1 MYEQSKDSDLS
12 FLLGKEICQV
22 AIGSYD
28 VQFNW
33 GNGGISV
40 WWKFCYKAAGSE
52 DEIVWSADN
61 PEFATRTI
69 RLLKAAITEAKC
81 SEEGTLPAQVFQWGP
96 TRNIRRRAIRIVQ
109 HPKRQI
115 SDYHR
120 MNEIRLESARPF
132 LEYWTDLSSYPRS
145 SA

>member
-1 MYEQSKDSDLS
+1 MYELSKDSDLS

-81 SEEGTLPAQVFQWGP
+81 SEEGTLLLRFSNGDQLEIFEDERYESFSIQNGKSP
-96 TRNIRRRAIRIVQ
+96 TIIV
-109 HPKRQI
+109 
-115 SDYHR
+115 
-120 MNEIRLESARPF
+120 
-132 LEYWTDLSSYPRS
+132 
-145 SA
+145 